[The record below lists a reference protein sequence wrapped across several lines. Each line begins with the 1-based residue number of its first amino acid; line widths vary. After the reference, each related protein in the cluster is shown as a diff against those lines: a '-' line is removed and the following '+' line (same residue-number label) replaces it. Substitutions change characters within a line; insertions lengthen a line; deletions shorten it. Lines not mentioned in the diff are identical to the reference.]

1 MSNQN
6 IHGSARLKTV
16 KLSELRVSPAA
27 QREFSNKHGKRI
39 AENFDLDKV
48 GTFITSFR
56 DGVYWIVDGQHRFYA
71 LTTWAKEEFGEDWSD
86 WTIQVW
92 AHSGL
97 DERKEAE
104 LFLSFNDRK
113 PVNTYDKF
121 KVGVT
126 AELPVP
132 SDINCVVLA
141 LGLRVDRDGKPGSV
155 SAVGTLEKIYLAG
168 GAPLLRKTLE
178 AARDAWSGSGFD
190 ANAMHGIALFIN
202 RYEGR
207 FKDYR
212 LVKQLAAIP
221 NGSRGLKQRANVLKE
236 QYGDTYAI
244 AHAAAVTE
252 FYNKGLRGQSSLGS
266 WWKSNSDA

>member
-1 MSNQN
+1 MSKQN
-6 IHGSARLKTV
+6 IQGNARLKTV
-16 KLSELRVSPAA
+16 KLSELRVSSAA
-27 QREFSNKHGKRI
+27 QREFSHTHGKKI

-48 GTFITSFR
+48 GTFIASHR
-56 DGVYWIVDGQHRFYA
+56 DGVYWIVDGQHRFHA
-71 LTTWAKEEFGEDWSD
+71 LTTWAKEEFGELWGD

-92 AHSGL
+92 VHVGL

-113 PVNTYDKF
+113 PVNSYDKF

-132 SDINCVVLA
+132 SDINRVVLA
-141 LGLRVDRDGKPGSV
+141 LGLRVDKDGKPGSV

-178 AARDAWSGSGFD
+178 TARDAWASSGFD
-190 ANAMHGIALFIN
+190 ANAMYGIALFIN

-221 NGSRGLKQRANVLKE
+221 NGARGLKQRANVLKE
-236 QYGDTYAI
+236 QYGDTHAI

-252 FYNKGLRGQSSLGS
+252 YYNKGMRGTNSLGS
-266 WWKSNSDA
+266 WWRSNSDA